1 MDLKMN
7 WVLVGIGGSLGA
19 LARYGIDRTIIVIT
33 GQSGISS
40 TLIAN
45 SLGSLLLGLVV
56 GIGLDKFNWPSSY
69 ILFITVGFCGS
80 FTTFSTLT
88 MTSIKLMEEG
98 DYIKGTFNILINLL
112 IGITVTLLGLWTGRN
127 MF

>member
-1 MDLKMN
+1 MYKRQ
-7 WVLVGIGGSLGA
+7 LVGIGGSLGA
-19 LARYGIDRTIIVIT
+19 LARYGIDRTIIIIT
-33 GQSGISS
+33 GQSGITS

-98 DYIKGTFNILINLL
+98 DYIKGTFNININ
-112 IGITVTLLGLWTGRN
+112 
-127 MF
+127 

>member
-1 MDLKMN
+1 MN
-7 WVLVGIGGSLGA
+7 WLLVAAGGSLGA
-19 LARYGIDRTIIVIT
+19 LSRYGIDRAMLALT
-33 GQSGISS
+33 GHVGISG
-40 TLIAN
+40 TLISN
-45 SLGSLLLGLVV
+45 TLGSFLLGLIV

-88 MTSIKLMEEG
+88 MASIKLMEEG

-112 IGITVTLLGLWTGRN
+112 VGITVTLFGLWSGRN